1 MRSSGLLYHPDRALH
16 YVSPLEC
23 PLLLR
28 LGCPVR
34 GNFVSGEKGAAP
46 MAPHVEEGD
55 CRPAAEQAGKEADP
69 LKLLTLI
76 GKPCCAL
83 EGG

>member
-1 MRSSGLLYHPDRALH
+1 
-16 YVSPLEC
+16 
-23 PLLLR
+23 
-28 LGCPVR
+28 
-34 GNFVSGEKGAAP
+34 

-55 CRPAAEQAGKEADP
+55 CRPAAEQAGKETDP